1 MKSKQ
6 KSKRNHWILAAVAGA
21 LFAFPVLAADSA
33 ATNSTGAAPGETP
46 AEVSGGAATNSTE
59 AAEIES
65 LKTEVQELDQKVQ
78 SLEQQHAAEQQA
90 PVTDTNQEQIQELD
104 QQVRILGRQHELDKE
119 DAAAAAKTKPLVKL
133 DASGFTLTSA
143 DTNFSISLHGLIQLD
158 SRTFFADH
166 NLVNSGFLLRRA
178 RPIITGTLFHDFD
191 FNFTPDF
198 GGSAVQIQDAYINY
212 RYIPELQLEAGK
224 FKSPVGLEQLASDP
238 YLLFNERSLVTD
250 LVPNRDLGVE
260 LHGDLFGGAAS
271 YAAGLFD
278 GVSDYN
284 GTTVNTDSDNDKAF
298 AARIFLQPWKTT
310 DVSALKG
317 LGFGVGGS
325 YESDRNGAAG
335 LTPGYTTDGQ
345 QKFFTYIAGAVPVV
359 VANGQ
364 HWRVSPQG
372 YYYYGPL
379 GILGEYVISDQEV
392 SRTTAPLGSA
402 DLRNKAWEVSA
413 SWVLTGED
421 ASYTGVTPRHPFNL
435 HTGGWG
441 AWQVVGRYEELN
453 VDNNAFSAALPFAV
467 STASASSAHA
477 WSAGLNWYLNRN
489 VRLNASFSHT
499 MFSGYTGATPAVP
512 AQAEDV
518 FFTRIQLA
526 F

>member
-1 MKSKQ
+1 MKLNQ
-6 KSKRNHWILAAVAGA
+6 LILTAAVGA
-21 LFAFPVLAADSA
+21 QFVFPALAADD
-33 ATNSTGAAPGETP
+33 TP
-46 AEVSGGAATNSTE
+46 TNSTE
-59 AAEIES
+59 AAEIET
-65 LKTEVQELDQKVQ
+65 LKQQVQALNQKVQ
-78 SLEQQHAAEQQA
+78 ILEQQREAEPQA
-90 PVTDTNQEQIQELD
+90 VTDTNQEQIQDLD
-104 QQVRILGRQHELDKE
+104 QKVRILSRQHELDKE

-133 DASGFTLTSA
+133 DASGFTLGSA
-143 DTNFSISLHGLIQLD
+143 DTNFVISLHGLIQLD
-158 SRTFFADH
+158 SRTFFNDH

-178 RPIITGTLFHDFD
+178 RPIITGTVFHDFD

-198 GGSAVQIQDAYINY
+198 GGSTVQILDAYLNY
-212 RYIPELQLEAGK
+212 RYHPELQLQAGK
-224 FKSPVGLEQLASDP
+224 FKSPVGLEALQSDT
-238 YLLFNERSLVTD
+238 YLFFNERSLVTD

-298 AARIFLQPWKTT
+298 AGRIFLQPWKTT

-345 QKFFTYIAGAVPVV
+345 QKFFAYSAGVI
-359 VANGQ
+359 ANGQ

-421 ASYTGVTPRHPFNL
+421 ATYTGVTPRHPFNL
-435 HTGGWG
+435 RTGGWG

-453 VDNNAFSAALPFAV
+453 VDKNAFSATLPFAV

-499 MFSGYTGATPAVP
+499 MFSGYTGTTPAVP
-512 AQAEDV
+512 AQAENV

>member
-1 MKSKQ
+1 MNQ
-6 KSKRNHWILAAVAGA
+6 KMNQLILTVIAGSLFVFPA
-21 LFAFPVLAADSA
+21 LATDDT
-33 ATNSTGAAPGETP
+33 ATNSA
-46 AEVSGGAATNSTE
+46 E
-59 AAEIES
+59 AAEIEA
-65 LKTEVQELDQKVQ
+65 LKQQVQELGQKVQRLEQQRESEQPAVTDTHQEQIQDLDQKV
-78 SLEQQHAAEQQA
+78 
-90 PVTDTNQEQIQELD
+90 
-104 QQVRILGRQHELDKE
+104 RILERQRELDKD
-119 DAAAAAKTKPLVKL
+119 DATAAAKTQPVVKL
-133 DASGFTLTSA
+133 DSSGFTLRSA
-143 DTNFSISLHGLIQLD
+143 DTNFAISLHGLVQLD

-178 RPIITGTLFHDFD
+178 RPIISGTVFRDFD
-191 FNFTPDF
+191 FMFVPDF
-198 GGSAVQIQDAYINY
+198 GGSVVQIQDAYLNY
-212 RYIPELQLEAGK
+212 RFNPELQLQAGK
-224 FKSPVGLEQLASDP
+224 FKSPVGLEQLQSDP
-238 YLLFNERSLVTD
+238 YLLLNERSLVTD

-271 YAAGLFD
+271 YAAGIFD

-298 AARIFLQPWKTT
+298 AGRIFLQPWKTT
-310 DVSALKG
+310 DVNALKG

-345 QKFFTYIAGAVPVV
+345 QKFFTYAAGV

-364 HWRVSPQG
+364 HWRISPQG

-379 GILGEYVISDQEV
+379 GILGEYVISDQYV
-392 SRTTAPLGSA
+392 RNGAASA

-421 ASYTGVTPRHPFNL
+421 ATYTGVTPRHPFNPQA
-435 HTGGWG
+435 GGWG

-453 VDNNAFSAALPFAV
+453 IDKSAFPTFAS

-489 VRLNASFSHT
+489 IRLNASFSHT
-499 MFSGYTGATPAVP
+499 VFSGYTGATPAVP
-512 AQAEDV
+512 AQAENV
-518 FFTRIQLA
+518 LFTRIQLA

>member
-1 MKSKQ
+1 MKLNQ
-6 KSKRNHWILAAVAGA
+6 LTLAVVVGTQII
-21 LFAFPVLAADSA
+21 FPAWAAD
-33 ATNSTGAAPGETP
+33 ETD
-46 AEVSGGAATNSTE
+46 TNSTE
-59 AAEIES
+59 AAEIEA
-65 LKTEVQELDQKVQ
+65 LKEQVQALDQKVQ
-78 SLEQQHAAEQQA
+78 ELERQHEAAPPA
-90 PVTDTNQEQIQELD
+90 VADTNQEQIQELN
-104 QQVRILGRQHELDKE
+104 QQVRILARQHELDQE
-119 DAAAAAKTKPLVKL
+119 DAAAAAKTRPLVKL
-133 DASGFTLTSA
+133 DASGFTLGSA
-143 DTNFSISLHGLIQLD
+143 DTNFVISLHGLIQLD
-158 SRTFFADH
+158 SRTFFNDR

-178 RPIITGTLFHDFD
+178 RPIITGTVFRDFD

-198 GGSAVQIQDAYINY
+198 GGSTVQIPDAYVNY
-212 RYIPELQLEAGK
+212 RFNPELQLAAGK
-224 FKSPVGLEQLASDP
+224 FKSPVGLEALQSDP
-238 YLLFNERSLVTD
+238 YCFFNERSLVTD

-271 YAAGLFD
+271 YAAGIFN
-278 GVSDYN
+278 GAPDYN
-284 GTTVNTDSDNDKAF
+284 GTTVNTDSDNSKAF
-298 AARIFLQPWKTT
+298 AGRIFLQPWKAT
-310 DVSALKG
+310 DVEALEG

-345 QKFFTYIAGAVPVV
+345 QKFFTYSAGVI
-359 VANGQ
+359 ANGQ

-372 YYYYGPL
+372 YYYYGPV
-379 GILGEYVISDQEV
+379 GILGEYVVSDQEV

-413 SWVLTGED
+413 GWVLTGED
-421 ASYTGVTPRHPFNL
+421 ATYTGVTPRHPFNL

-453 VDNNAFSAALPFAV
+453 VDNNAFLAALPFAV

-477 WSAGLNWYLNRN
+477 WSAALNWYLNRN

-499 MFSGYTGATPAVP
+499 KFSGYTGATPAVP
-512 AQAEDV
+512 AQAENV

>member
-6 KSKRNHWILAAVAGA
+6 KSKLNHLILAAVAGA
-21 LFAFPVLAADSA
+21 LFAFPVLAADST
-33 ATNSTGAAPGETP
+33 ATNSTGAVPSETS
-46 AEVSGGAATNSTE
+46 ADVSGGAATNSTE

-65 LKTEVQELDQKVQ
+65 LKTEVQELDQKVE
-78 SLEQQHAAEQQA
+78 SLEQQRESEPPA
-90 PVTDTNQEQIQELD
+90 VTDTNQQQVQDLDQKVRILERQRELD
-104 QQVRILGRQHELDKE
+104 QE
-119 DAAAAAKTKPLVKL
+119 DAAAAAKTRPLVKL
-133 DASGFTLTSA
+133 DSSGFTLSSA

-198 GGSAVQIQDAYINY
+198 GGSVVQIQDAYLNY

-224 FKSPVGLEQLASDP
+224 FKSPVGLEQLQSDP

-271 YAAGLFD
+271 YAAGLFN

-345 QKFFTYIAGAVPVV
+345 QKFFTYAGTV

-379 GILGEYVISDQEV
+379 GILGEYVISDQDV
-392 SRTTAPLGSA
+392 KNGAALA

-453 VDNNAFSAALPFAV
+453 VDGSAFPTFAV

-499 MFSGYTGATPAVP
+499 MFSGYTGVTPAVP
-512 AQAEDV
+512 AQAENV

>member
-1 MKSKQ
+1 MKLNQ
-6 KSKRNHWILAAVAGA
+6 LILVAVVGVQ
-21 LFAFPVLAADSA
+21 FAFPVLAADSE
-33 ATNSTGAAPGETP
+33 ATNSTGAAQSETP
-46 AEVSGGAATNSTE
+46 AYVTGGAATNSAE
-59 AAEIES
+59 AAEIET
-65 LKTEVQELDQKVQ
+65 LKEQVQALDQKVQ
-78 SLEQQHAAEQQA
+78 NLEQQREAEQQA
-90 PVTDTNQEQIQELD
+90 VTDTNQEQIQALD
-104 QQVRILGRQHELDKE
+104 QKVRILARQHELDKE
-119 DAAAAAKTKPLVKL
+119 DAAAAAKTQPRLKL
-133 DASGFTLTSA
+133 DASGFTLSSA
-143 DTNFSISLHGLIQLD
+143 DTNFSISLHGLVQLD

-166 NLVNSGFLLRRA
+166 NIVNDTFLLRRA
-178 RPIITGTLFHDFD
+178 RPIITGTVFHDFD

-198 GGSAVQIQDAYINY
+198 GGSVVQIQDAYLNY
-212 RYIPELQLEAGK
+212 RYNPELQLEAGK
-224 FKSPVGLEQLASDP
+224 FKSPVGLEQLQSDP
-238 YLLFNERSLVTD
+238 YLLLNERSLATD

-271 YAAGLFD
+271 YAAGIFD

-298 AARIFLQPWKTT
+298 AGRIFFQPWKTT
-310 DVSALKG
+310 DVNALKG

-345 QKFFTYIAGAVPVV
+345 QKFFTYSAGVI
-359 VANGQ
+359 ANGQ

-372 YYYYGPL
+372 YYYWGPL

-402 DLRNKAWEVSA
+402 DLRNTAWEVSA

-421 ASYTGVTPRHPFNL
+421 ATYTGVTPRHPFNPQA
-435 HTGGWG
+435 GGWG

-489 VRLNASFSHT
+489 IRLNASFSHT
-499 MFSGYTGATPAVP
+499 MFSGYTGTTPAVP
-512 AQAEDV
+512 AQAENV

>member
-1 MKSKQ
+1 MKLNQ
-6 KSKRNHWILAAVAGA
+6 LILAAVVGA
-21 LFAFPVLAADSA
+21 QFAFPALAADSE
-33 ATNSTGAAPGETP
+33 ATNSTGAAQSETP
-46 AEVSGGAATNSTE
+46 AYAAGRPTTNSTE
-59 AAEIES
+59 AAEIEA
-65 LKTEVQELDQKVQ
+65 LKEQVQALDQKVQGLEQQREAEQQAVTDTNQEQVQELDQKVRI
-78 SLEQQHAAEQQA
+78 LERQR
-90 PVTDTNQEQIQELD
+90 ELD
-104 QQVRILGRQHELDKE
+104 QE

-133 DASGFTLTSA
+133 DASGFTLSSA
-143 DTNFSISLHGLIQLD
+143 DSNFVISLHGVIQFD
-158 SRTFFADH
+158 SRTFFDDH
-166 NLVNSGFLLRRA
+166 NLNNDAFLLRRA
-178 RPIITGTLFHDFD
+178 RPIITGTVFHDFD

-198 GGSAVQIQDAYINY
+198 GGSTVQIFDAYLNY
-212 RYIPELQLEAGK
+212 RFSPELQLEAGK
-224 FKSPVGLEQLASDP
+224 FKSPVGLESLVADRDT
-238 YLLFNERSLVTD
+238 LFNERSLATD
-250 LVPNRDLGVE
+250 LVPNRDLGAE

-271 YAAGLFD
+271 YAAGIFD
-278 GVSDYN
+278 GAPDYS
-284 GTTVNTDSDNDKAF
+284 GAPVNTDSDNDKAF
-298 AARIFLQPWKTT
+298 AGRIFLQPWKTT
-310 DVSALKG
+310 DVNALKG

-325 YESDRNGAAG
+325 FESDRNGAAG

-345 QKFFTYIAGAVPVV
+345 QKCFTYSAGT

-379 GILGEYVISDQEV
+379 GILGEYAISDQDV
-392 SRTTAPLGSA
+392 KNGAALA
-402 DLRNKAWEVSA
+402 DLQNKAWEVSA

-421 ASYTGVTPRHPFNL
+421 ATYTGVTPRHPFNL

-453 VDNNAFSAALPFAV
+453 IDGAAFPTFAS

-489 VRLNASFSHT
+489 IRLNASFSHT
-499 MFSGYTGATPAVP
+499 MFSGYTGAVPAVP
-512 AQAEDV
+512 AQAENV

>member
-1 MKSKQ
+1 
-6 KSKRNHWILAAVAGA
+6 
-21 LFAFPVLAADSA
+21 
-33 ATNSTGAAPGETP
+33 
-46 AEVSGGAATNSTE
+46 
-59 AAEIES
+59 
-65 LKTEVQELDQKVQ
+65 
-78 SLEQQHAAEQQA
+78 
-90 PVTDTNQEQIQELD
+90 
-104 QQVRILGRQHELDKE
+104 
-119 DAAAAAKTKPLVKL
+119 
-133 DASGFTLTSA
+133 
-143 DTNFSISLHGLIQLD
+143 
-158 SRTFFADH
+158 
-166 NLVNSGFLLRRA
+166 
-178 RPIITGTLFHDFD
+178 
-191 FNFTPDF
+191 
-198 GGSAVQIQDAYINY
+198 
-212 RYIPELQLEAGK
+212 LEA
-224 FKSPVGLEQLASDP
+224 LQSDP
-238 YLLFNERSLVTD
+238 YCSFNERSLVTD
-250 LVPNRDLGVE
+250 LTPNRDLGVE

-271 YAAGLFD
+271 YAAGIFN
-278 GVSDYN
+278 GAPDYN

-298 AARIFLQPWKTT
+298 AGRIFLQPWKTT
-310 DVSALKG
+310 DVNALKG

-345 QKFFTYIAGAVPVV
+345 QKFFTYIAGAVPAV

-413 SWVLTGED
+413 GWVLTGED

-489 VRLNASFSHT
+489 IRLNASFTHT
-499 MFSGYTGATPAVP
+499 MFSGYTGTTPAVP
-512 AQAEDV
+512 AQAENV

>member
-1 MKSKQ
+1 MKLNQ
-6 KSKRNHWILAAVAGA
+6 LILTAAVGA
-21 LFAFPVLAADSA
+21 QFVFPALAADG
-33 ATNSTGAAPGETP
+33 T
-46 AEVSGGAATNSTE
+46 ATNSTE
-59 AAEIES
+59 AAEIEA
-65 LKTEVQELDQKVQ
+65 LRQQVQALDQKVQ
-78 SLEQQHAAEQQA
+78 SLEQQREAEPPA
-90 PVTDTNQEQIQELD
+90 VADTNQEQIHELD
-104 QQVRILGRQHELDKE
+104 QKVRILARQHELDQE
-119 DAAAAAKTKPLVKL
+119 DAAAAAKTRPLVKL
-133 DASGFTLTSA
+133 DASGFTLSSA
-143 DTNFSISLHGLIQLD
+143 DTNFVISLHGLIQLD
-158 SRTFFADH
+158 SRTFFNDH

-178 RPIITGTLFHDFD
+178 RPIITGTVFHDFD

-198 GGSAVQIQDAYINY
+198 GGSTVQILDAYLNY
-212 RYIPELQLEAGK
+212 RYNPELQLEAGK
-224 FKSPVGLEQLASDP
+224 FKSPVGLEALQSDA
-238 YLLFNERSLVTD
+238 YGFFNERSLVTD

-271 YAAGLFD
+271 YAAGLFG

-298 AARIFLQPWKTT
+298 AGRIFLQPWKTT
-310 DVSALKG
+310 DVGALKG
-317 LGFGVGGS
+317 LGLGVGGS

-345 QKFFTYIAGAVPVV
+345 QKFFTYSAGVI
-359 VANGQ
+359 ANGQ
-364 HWRVSPQG
+364 HWRISPQG

-421 ASYTGVTPRHPFNL
+421 ATYTGVTPRHPFNL

-453 VDNNAFSAALPFAV
+453 VDNNAFSAALPFAA
-467 STASASSAHA
+467 STTSASSAHA

-499 MFSGYTGATPAVP
+499 LFSGYAGATPAVP
-512 AQAEDV
+512 AQAENV
-518 FFTRIQLA
+518 VFTRIQLA

>member
-6 KSKRNHWILAAVAGA
+6 KSKLNHLILAAVAGA
-21 LFAFPVLAADSA
+21 LFAFPVLAADST
-33 ATNSTGAAPGETP
+33 ATNSTGAVPSETS
-46 AEVSGGAATNSTE
+46 ADVSGGAATNSTE

-65 LKTEVQELDQKVQ
+65 LKTEVQELDQKVE
-78 SLEQQHAAEQQA
+78 SLEQQRESEPPA
-90 PVTDTNQEQIQELD
+90 VTDTNQQQVQDLDQKVRILERQRELD
-104 QQVRILGRQHELDKE
+104 QE
-119 DAAAAAKTKPLVKL
+119 DSAAAAKTRPLVKL
-133 DASGFTLTSA
+133 DSSGFTLSSA

-198 GGSAVQIQDAYINY
+198 GGSVVQIQDAYLNY

-224 FKSPVGLEQLASDP
+224 FKSPVGLEQLQSDP
-238 YLLFNERSLVTD
+238 YLFLNERSLVTD

-271 YAAGLFD
+271 YAAGLFN

-325 YESDRNGAAG
+325 FESDRNGAAG

-345 QKFFTYIAGAVPVV
+345 QKFFTYAGTV

-379 GILGEYVISDQEV
+379 GILGEYVISDQDV
-392 SRTTAPLGSA
+392 KNGAALA

-453 VDNNAFSAALPFAV
+453 VDGSAFPTVAV

-499 MFSGYTGATPAVP
+499 MFSGYTGVTPAVP
-512 AQAEDV
+512 AQAENV

>member
-6 KSKRNHWILAAVAGA
+6 KSKLNHWIPAAVAGM
-21 LFAFPVLAADSA
+21 LLAFPVVAAESTV
-33 ATNSTGAAPGETP
+33 TNSTGTVPGESS
-46 AEVSGGAATNSTE
+46 AEVSGAAATNSTE

-224 FKSPVGLEQLASDP
+224 FKSPVGLEQLQSDP
-238 YLLFNERSLVTD
+238 YLFLNERSLATD

-345 QKFFTYIAGAVPVV
+345 QKFFTYLPAV

-379 GILGEYVISDQEV
+379 GIFGEYVISDQDV
-392 SRTTAPLGSA
+392 KNGAALA
-402 DLRNKAWEVSA
+402 DLRNKAWEVTA

-435 HTGGWG
+435 HSGGWG

-453 VDNNAFSAALPFAV
+453 VDGSAFPTFASSA
-467 STASASSAHA
+467 ASASSAHA
-477 WSAGLNWYLNRN
+477 WSAGINWYLNRN
-489 VRLNASFSHT
+489 IRLNASFSHT
-499 MFSGYTGATPAVP
+499 MFGGYTGGTPAVP
-512 AQAEDV
+512 VVPEQAENV

>member
-1 MKSKQ
+1 M
-6 KSKRNHWILAAVAGA
+6 KRNQLILAAVTGA
-21 LFAFPVLAADSA
+21 LYVFPALA
-33 ATNSTGAAPGETP
+33 
-46 AEVSGGAATNSTE
+46 SGDTATNSTE

-78 SLEQQHAAEQQA
+78 SLEQQHAAEPPA
-90 PVTDTNQEQIQELD
+90 VTDTNQQQVQDLDQKVRILERQRELD
-104 QQVRILGRQHELDKE
+104 QA
-119 DAAAAAKTKPLVKL
+119 DAAAAAKTRPLVKM
-133 DASGFTLTSA
+133 DASGFTLSSA

-158 SRTFFADH
+158 SRTFFNDR

-198 GGSAVQIQDAYINY
+198 GGSVVQIQDAYLNY

-238 YLLFNERSLVTD
+238 YLLFSERSLVTD

-271 YAAGLFD
+271 YAVGIFD
-278 GVSDYN
+278 GVSDYSSL
-284 GTTVNTDSDNDKAF
+284 TVNTDSDNDKAF
-298 AARIFLQPWKTT
+298 AGRIFLQPWKTT

-345 QKFFTYIAGAVPVV
+345 QKFFTYLPAV

-379 GILGEYVISDQEV
+379 GILGEYVISDQDV
-392 SRTTAPLGSA
+392 KNGAALA

-435 HTGGWG
+435 HSGGWG

-453 VDNNAFSAALPFAV
+453 VDGSAFPTFAV

-499 MFSGYTGATPAVP
+499 VFGGYTGGTPVVP
-512 AQAEDV
+512 VVAEQAENV